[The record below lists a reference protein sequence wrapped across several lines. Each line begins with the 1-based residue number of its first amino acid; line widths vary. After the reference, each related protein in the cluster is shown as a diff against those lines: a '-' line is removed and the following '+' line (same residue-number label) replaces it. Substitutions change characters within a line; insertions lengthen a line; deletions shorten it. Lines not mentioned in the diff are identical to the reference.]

1 MVSRPNIT
9 WKKDQTLHN
18 KLSFEFPTFSRP
30 IFWVNLFLG
39 GPLTIG
45 TQRMVTCM
53 TASRRITIS
62 FWDSGSPNWST
73 DLCLIS
79 FHFIYCVYLL
89 RQCVQKH
96 LKKDRLALN
105 ASPQWKTC
113 GSTLFVLDG
122 LCDRPRPFSVSVEL
136 HFFGSGRVRCSYVV
150 GKVCLLCSTLK
161 ESTTLILQLRMV
173 GTKNNT
179 NIDHCFYC
187 LGRLLVKSVDGWTLI
202 PDGKAK
208 GMPLTLFIADRSETD
223 GRWHMVQEF
232 CILRG

>member
-53 TASRRITIS
+53 TSSRRITIS

-173 GTKNNT
+173 GTKT
-179 NIDHCFYC
+179 TQHWPLLLLFGQTFGEECRRLDVDSGWESQRHATHIVYC
-187 LGRLLVKSVDGWTLI
+187 W
-202 PDGKAK
+202 
-208 GMPLTLFIADRSETD
+208 
-223 GRWHMVQEF
+223 
-232 CILRG
+232 